1 MTAYASTSERYFVR
15 DADRAMLG
23 GVCAGIANYFGFN
36 LRVTRILFIIACCV
50 ATPFAVIAYIAIVFI
65 VPAESSRYEYV
76 TERKIRRTV
85 RRKVRRNKRRMTR
98 KERQQAAAEEQA
110 QAAAV
115 IKERY
120 SSLDDRLARIEK
132 YVTSSRYD
140 LDREFRNL

>member
-15 DADRAMLG
+15 DADRAILG
-23 GVCAGIANYFGFN
+23 GVCAGFANYFGFN

-50 ATPFAVIAYIAIVFI
+50 ATPFAVIAYIAIVFL

-76 TERKIRRTV
+76 TEREVRRTV
-85 RRKVRRNKRRMTR
+85 RRKKRRMTR

-132 YVTSSRYD
+132 YITSSRYD